1 MSDNKDTVKSKISMD
16 LKNRK
21 SKDTGNTPAA
31 TPKANKAKE
40 IDGSIEPGKPIEP
53 VKPIEP
59 QLKTNPSISSSEQP
73 HNSDSAYKHKRG
85 KSLAP
90 LKAMAIALT
99 ISMVFL
105 SAFVLFF
112 ETYKKAGH
120 TYYVE
125 STIAPPSEV
134 ENSTSALVLGSCV
147 VDFTKK
153 ATPDELTQMVFDEYG
168 YEKNDKDFV
177 QTIINTGCDT
187 SLSLPKITNGSALN
201 AIF

>member
-21 SKDTGNTPAA
+21 SKDTGNTPTA
-31 TPKANKAKE
+31 TPKANEAKE
-40 IDGSIEPGKPIEP
+40 IDGSIEP

-59 QLKTNPSISSSEQP
+59 QLKTNPSISSSDQP

-85 KSLAP
+85 KSLVP